1 MYGIERQ
8 EKILSLLSENVSI
21 SVAKL
26 SKLLYV
32 SQPTVRRDLNE
43 LERQKKVI
51 RTHGGVV
58 IRNAPDNEIPLLW
71 REEQNNAS
79 KKKIAEKAA
88 EYIHNGDIIFMD
100 ASSTVSYIIPHLKA
114 YSDIIVVTNSPN
126 ISLKLGEQRIKN
138 YCTGGLLLFHSIA
151 YIGSETEKFISHINA
166 DIFFFS
172 SRGYTEDGFITDSSI
187 EESCVKKA
195 MLKNAAKSFYLC
207 DSSKKNQKYMYNICA
222 TNEVTVITDTSV

>member
-100 ASSTVSYIIPHLKA
+100 ASSTVSYISVCSAGTKKSRTIFAQLIL
-114 YSDIIVVTNSPN
+114 YVIRLRVYLYLSD
-126 ISLKLGEQRIKN
+126 
-138 YCTGGLLLFHSIA
+138 
-151 YIGSETEKFISHINA
+151 
-166 DIFFFS
+166 
-172 SRGYTEDGFITDSSI
+172 
-187 EESCVKKA
+187 
-195 MLKNAAKSFYLC
+195 
-207 DSSKKNQKYMYNICA
+207 
-222 TNEVTVITDTSV
+222 

>member
-21 SVAKL
+21 SVNKL

-32 SQPTVRRDLNE
+32 SQPTVRRDLSE
-43 LERQKKVI
+43 LERQKK
-51 RTHGGVV
+51 VV

-79 KKKIAEKAA
+79 KKKISEKAS

-100 ASSTVSYIIPHLKA
+100 ASSTVSYIIPHLKSF
-114 YSDIIVVTNSPN
+114 SDIIVVTNSPK
-126 ISLKLGEQRIKN
+126 ISLKLGEERIKN
-138 YCTGGLLLFHSIA
+138 YCAGGLLLQHSIA
-151 YIGSETEKFISHINA
+151 YIGSEAEAFVSHFNA

-172 SRGYTEDGFITDSSI
+172 SRGYTEDGFITDSSA
-187 EESCVKKA
+187 EEACVKKA

-207 DSSKKNQKYMYNICA
+207 DSSKKNKKYMYNICR
-222 TNEVTVITDTSV
+222 TDEVSVITELP

>member
-21 SVAKL
+21 SVNKL

-32 SQPTVRRDLNE
+32 SE

-79 KKKIAEKAA
+79 KKKISEKAA

-100 ASSTVSYIIPHLKA
+100 ASSTVSYIIPHLK
-114 YSDIIVVTNSPN
+114 SFTDIIVVTNSPK
-126 ISLKLGEQRIKN
+126 ISLKLGEERIKN
-138 YCTGGLLLFHSIA
+138 YCAGGLFLKPKPLFL
-151 YIGSETEKFISHINA
+151 ISMP
-166 DIFFFS
+166 IFFSFQ
-172 SRGYTEDGFITDSSI
+172 
-187 EESCVKKA
+187 
-195 MLKNAAKSFYLC
+195 AAAIQRTGS
-207 DSSKKNQKYMYNICA
+207 
-222 TNEVTVITDTSV
+222 

>member
-58 IRNAPDNEIPLLW
+58 IRNTPCFAPPAIKGGFCYRGSN
-71 REEQNNAS
+71 
-79 KKKIAEKAA
+79 KKR
-88 EYIHNGDIIFMD
+88 
-100 ASSTVSYIIPHLKA
+100 P
-114 YSDIIVVTNSPN
+114 
-126 ISLKLGEQRIKN
+126 R
-138 YCTGGLLLFHSIA
+138 
-151 YIGSETEKFISHINA
+151 
-166 DIFFFS
+166 
-172 SRGYTEDGFITDSSI
+172 
-187 EESCVKKA
+187 
-195 MLKNAAKSFYLC
+195 
-207 DSSKKNQKYMYNICA
+207 
-222 TNEVTVITDTSV
+222 

>member
-21 SVAKL
+21 SVNKL

-32 SQPTVRRDLNE
+32 SQPTVRRDLSE

-79 KKKIAEKAA
+79 KKKISEKAA
-88 EYIHNGDIIFMD
+88 GYIHNGDIIFMD
-100 ASSTVSYIIPHLKA
+100 ASSTVSYIIPHLK
-114 YSDIIVVTNSPN
+114 SFTDIIVVTNSPK
-126 ISLKLGEQRIKN
+126 ISLKLGEERIKN
-138 YCTGGLLLFHSIA
+138 YCAGGLLLQHSIA
-151 YIGSETEKFISHINA
+151 YIGSEAEAFVSHFNA

-172 SRGYTEDGFITDSSI
+172 SRGYTEGGFITDSSA
-187 EESCVKKA
+187 EEACVKKQC
-195 MLKNAAKSFYLC
+195 LKIPPKAFIYAIQARKIRNTC
-207 DSSKKNQKYMYNICA
+207 
-222 TNEVTVITDTSV
+222 ITSAERTRSP

>member
-58 IRNAPDNEIPLLW
+58 IRNAP
-71 REEQNNAS
+71 R
-79 KKKIAEKAA
+79 
-88 EYIHNGDIIFMD
+88 
-100 ASSTVSYIIPHLKA
+100 
-114 YSDIIVVTNSPN
+114 
-126 ISLKLGEQRIKN
+126 
-138 YCTGGLLLFHSIA
+138 
-151 YIGSETEKFISHINA
+151 
-166 DIFFFS
+166 
-172 SRGYTEDGFITDSSI
+172 
-187 EESCVKKA
+187 
-195 MLKNAAKSFYLC
+195 
-207 DSSKKNQKYMYNICA
+207 
-222 TNEVTVITDTSV
+222 

>member
-114 YSDIIVVTNSPN
+114 YSDIIVVTNSPK
-126 ISLKLGEQRIKN
+126 ISLKL
-138 YCTGGLLLFHSIA
+138 
-151 YIGSETEKFISHINA
+151 
-166 DIFFFS
+166 
-172 SRGYTEDGFITDSSI
+172 GYTEDGFITDSSI

>member
-21 SVAKL
+21 SVNKL

-32 SQPTVRRDLNE
+32 SQPTVRRDLSE

-79 KKKIAEKAA
+79 KKKISEKAA

-100 ASSTVSYIIPHLKA
+100 ASSTVSYIIPQLK
-114 YSDIIVVTNSPN
+114 SFTDIIVVTNSPK
-126 ISLKLGEQRIKN
+126 ISLKLGEERIKN
-138 YCTGGLLLFHSIA
+138 YCAGGLLLQHSIA
-151 YIGSETEKFISHINA
+151 YIGSEAEAFVSHFNA

-172 SRGYTEDGFITDSSI
+172 SRGYTEGGFITDSSA
-187 EESCVKKA
+187 EEACVKKA

-207 DSSKKNQKYMYNICA
+207 DSSKKNKKYMYNICR
-222 TNEVTVITDTSV
+222 TDEVSVITELP

>member
-114 YSDIIVVTNSPN
+114 YSDIIVVTNSPK

-138 YCTGGLLLFHSIA
+138 YCTGGLLLLHSIA

-207 DSSKKNQKYMYNICA
+207 DSSKKNKKYMYNICA

>member
-21 SVAKL
+21 SVNKL

-32 SQPTVRRDLNE
+32 SQPTVRRDLSE

-79 KKKIAEKAA
+79 KKKISEKAA

-100 ASSTVSYIIPHLKA
+100 ASSTVSYISVCSAGTKKSRTIFAQLIL
-114 YSDIIVVTNSPN
+114 YVIRLRVYLYVSD
-126 ISLKLGEQRIKN
+126 
-138 YCTGGLLLFHSIA
+138 
-151 YIGSETEKFISHINA
+151 
-166 DIFFFS
+166 
-172 SRGYTEDGFITDSSI
+172 
-187 EESCVKKA
+187 
-195 MLKNAAKSFYLC
+195 
-207 DSSKKNQKYMYNICA
+207 
-222 TNEVTVITDTSV
+222 

>member
-21 SVAKL
+21 SVNKL

-32 SQPTVRRDLNE
+32 SQPTVRRDLSE

-79 KKKIAEKAA
+79 KKKISGKAA
-88 EYIHNGDIIFMD
+88 GYIHNGDIIFMD
-100 ASSTVSYIIPHLKA
+100 ASSTVSYIIPHLKSFTSA
-114 YSDIIVVTNSPN
+114 AFDCLHRLRSR
-126 ISLKLGEQRIKN
+126 SLCFSFQCRYIF
-138 YCTGGLLLFHSIA
+138 LFKPRLYRGRVHNRFLRGRGVRKKS
-151 YIGSETEKFISHINA
+151 NA
-166 DIFFFS
+166 
-172 SRGYTEDGFITDSSI
+172 
-187 EESCVKKA
+187 
-195 MLKNAAKSFYLC
+195 
-207 DSSKKNQKYMYNICA
+207 
-222 TNEVTVITDTSV
+222 